1 MTNLPRAAPFESHH
15 ATVTK
20 TNSRSVPTNPLR
32 ECPLT
37 FLRPFATPLFVFMT
51 CSAAQSYLMTRTEVR
66 ADSHTHAHTKQR
78 VNENSKLDKESSAI
92 GSQTIKHFFLARL
105 SFVRKI
111 PSYSLYKCRAGA
123 SVANQINLLWSDKG
137 ATSYFFFLLCKSW
150 LRSGR
155 LDMYISLSIF
165 ISYMY
170 IYIYIYNAVDIRK
183 EKEVG
188 MFMKHFSFFSRL
200 GKQLSHLALIP
211 LKHQENCD
219 LLTFSEKGE
228 GWGFDSHRGGGGGAS
243 WEERSVGDACQPKTT
258 GHKARVTGD
267 TGQSTHFISP
277 LYASSMLHPPKR
289 ECLSFFFF
297 FSFCTE
303 RMREGWCRDS
313 CDVRAEERE
322 RERESACPLT
332 AAAAVKGV
340 ATVGRM
346 FRFNKGRLP
355 TCKTTEPNK
364 SRLRKGLAGTA

>member
-1 MTNLPRAAPFESHH
+1 
-15 ATVTK
+15 
-20 TNSRSVPTNPLR
+20 
-32 ECPLT
+32 
-37 FLRPFATPLFVFMT
+37 
-51 CSAAQSYLMTRTEVR
+51 
-66 ADSHTHAHTKQR
+66 
-78 VNENSKLDKESSAI
+78 
-92 GSQTIKHFFLARL
+92 
-105 SFVRKI
+105 
-111 PSYSLYKCRAGA
+111 
-123 SVANQINLLWSDKG
+123 
-137 ATSYFFFLLCKSW
+137 
-150 LRSGR
+150 
-155 LDMYISLSIF
+155 
-165 ISYMY
+165 MY

-297 FSFCTE
+297 FFLHRENE
-303 RMREGWCRDS
+303 RGLVQRLLRRTCR
-313 CDVRAEERE
+313 RE

>member
-92 GSQTIKHFFLARL
+92 GSQTIKHFFSARL

-297 FSFCTE
+297 FLFAQ
-303 RMREGWCRDS
+303 RE
-313 CDVRAEERE
+313 
-322 RERESACPLT
+322 
-332 AAAAVKGV
+332 
-340 ATVGRM
+340 
-346 FRFNKGRLP
+346 
-355 TCKTTEPNK
+355 
-364 SRLRKGLAGTA
+364 